1 MDSFELN
8 KIAGAVLGSL
18 LFLMGLGIV
27 SDAMFSHGVPKKAGY
42 ELPAAEVAAAGP
54 AAAAS
59 AAVPLPELL
68 AKADVKKGEGLMKGC
83 ASCHAFEKGGANKV
97 GPALYNIVNRQIGG
111 HPGFAYSDA
120 LKTKG
125 GVWSYASLDAFIAN
139 PKGFASGT
147 KMAYG
152 GEKDPTRRAD
162 MIAYLRSLAD
172 TPAAMP

>member
-18 LFLMGLGIV
+18 LFLMGLGII
-27 SDAMFSHGVPKKAGY
+27 SDAVFQHGPPKKAGY
-42 ELPAAEVAAAGP
+42 DLPAAEESAPGAAT
-54 AAAAS
+54 AAV

-68 AKADVKKGEGLMKGC
+68 AKADVKKGESLMKAC
-83 ASCHAFEKGGANKV
+83 ASCHSFDKGGANKV
-97 GPALYNIVNRQIGG
+97 GPALYGVVNRQIGG
-111 HPGFAYSDA
+111 LAGFAYSDS
-120 LKTKG
+120 LKSKG
-125 GVWSYASLDAFIAN
+125 GPWTYAALDAFIAN

-162 MIAYLRSLAD
+162 MIAYMRSLAD
-172 TPAAMP
+172 TPAPLP